1 MLFVWRLASMQTDA
15 PAVAEA
21 WGFRVVSEIVR
32 RRPRRSPRSPHRAL
46 DAMAE
51 RVHGSEVMRTELS
64 ITDAAREA
72 PDRIAIETPSRSLT
86 FAACAAAIE
95 AIPPAAAIVATP
107 AIETVLAVYAALA
120 ARRPIALL
128 HHRLADGE
136 AERQRAVVEAADLPA
151 GAAVILFT
159 SGSTGAARGVVLSR
173 AALVAAANASA
184 HHLGWRDD
192 DRWLLAL
199 SLAHAGGLSI
209 VIRCLAGRRPI
220 ALCDHDFDRELVA
233 RRLARC
239 TLASL
244 VPTQLAALLD
254 DPAWRPPAG
263 LRAVLLGGAAAPPAL
278 LARAADR
285 SVPFLTTYGMTEAL
299 GQLATAPL
307 DRAGDPRAPL
317 VPLDGVALEAGTAV
331 APAPI
336 VVRGPMLATRYL
348 DGAPIAPA
356 FTTADLGSLDG
367 GVLQVAGRSDDVII
381 TGGENVHPQAIEAVL
396 AATPDVHAACAFG
409 VRDERWGQ
417 VVAAALVVGPAFDA
431 GAAAARWHAALP
443 AHARPR
449 RLARCAALPLLPSG
463 KVDRRA
469 AAALPATPIDYA
481 R

>member
-1 MLFVWRLASMQTDA
+1 M
-15 PAVAEA
+15 
-21 WGFRVVSEIVR
+21 
-32 RRPRRSPRSPHRAL
+32 
-46 DAMAE
+46 
-51 RVHGSEVMRTELS
+51 TELS
-64 ITDAAREA
+64 ITDAARDA
-72 PDRIAIETPSRSLT
+72 PERIAIATPTRSLT

-95 AIPPAAAIVATP
+95 PRPAGSTPEPIVDAIIATP

-120 ARRPIALL
+120 AHRPIALI
-128 HHRLADGE
+128 HHRLAPEE
-136 AERQRAVVEAADLPA
+136 AERQRQQALRAELPA
-151 GAAVILFT
+151 DAAVILFT
-159 SGSTGAARGVVLSR
+159 SGSTGTARGVVLSR
-173 AALVAAANASA
+173 AALVAAAHASA
-184 HHLGWRDD
+184 RHLGWCAD
-192 DRWLLAL
+192 DRWLLTL

-209 VIRCLAGRRPI
+209 AIRCLAARRPI
-220 ALCDHDFDRELVA
+220 ALCDHDFDRALVA
-233 RRLARC
+233 RQLARC

-254 DPAWRPPAG
+254 DPAWRPPTG

-278 LARAADR
+278 LERAADR
-285 SVPFLTTYGMTEAL
+285 GVPFLTTYGMTESL

-317 VPLDGVALEAGTAV
+317 IPLDGVALEAGTAL

-367 GVLQVAGRSDDVII
+367 GALHVAGRSDDVII

-396 AATPDVHAACAFG
+396 AATPGVRAACAFG

-417 VVAAALVVGPAFDA
+417 VVGAALVVDPAFDLV
-431 GAAAARWHAALP
+431 AATTHWHAALP

-449 RLARCAALPLLPSG
+449 RLALCPALPVLPSG

-469 AAALPATPIDYA
+469 AMSLPVAPIDYG

>member
-1 MLFVWRLASMQTDA
+1 M
-15 PAVAEA
+15 
-21 WGFRVVSEIVR
+21 
-32 RRPRRSPRSPHRAL
+32 
-46 DAMAE
+46 
-51 RVHGSEVMRTELS
+51 TELS
-64 ITDAAREA
+64 ITAAARDE
-72 PDRIAIETPSRSLT
+72 PERIAIATPTRSLT

-95 AIPPAAAIVATP
+95 AIPPPAAIVATP
-107 AIETVLAVYAALA
+107 AIETVLAVLAALA
-120 ARRPIALL
+120 AHQPIALI
-128 HHRLADGE
+128 HHRLAPEE
-136 AERQRAVVEAADLPA
+136 AERQRQQALRAELPA
-151 GAAVILFT
+151 DAAVILFT

-173 AALVAAANASA
+173 AALVAAAHASA

-209 VIRCLAGRRPI
+209 VIRCLAARRPI
-220 ALCDHDFDRELVA
+220 ALCDHDFDRALVV
-233 RRLARC
+233 RQLARC

-254 DPAWRPPAG
+254 DPAWRPPAA

-278 LARAADR
+278 LERAADR
-285 SVPFLTTYGMTEAL
+285 GVPFLTTYGMTESL

-307 DRAGDPRAPL
+307 GHAGDPRAPL
-317 VPLDGVALEAGTAV
+317 VPLDGVALEAGTAL

-367 GVLQVAGRSDDVII
+367 GALRVAGRSDDVII
-381 TGGENVHPQAIEAVL
+381 TGGENVHPQAIEVVL
-396 AATPDVHAACAFG
+396 AATPGVRAACAFG

-417 VVAAALVVGPAFDA
+417 VVGAALVVDPAFDL
-431 GAAAARWHAALP
+431 AAAAAHWHAALP

-449 RLARCAALPLLPSG
+449 RLALCPALPVLPSG
-463 KVDRRA
+463 KIDRRA
-469 AAALPATPIDYA
+469 AAALPSTAVDYD